1 MRRRATLPC
10 MSQATVAARVPL
22 VLHPHA
28 VELAGRGATGFVIVL
43 PGGGYLD
50 RMDYEGPDISAFLAA
65 HGIAAG
71 HLEYPVAPARYPD
84 ALEQVLLA
92 VADVRA
98 GVHGPFT
105 GPVSVIGFSA
115 GGHLAAT
122 AATATADEIAALA
135 RRDPAAELRRPDL
148 VALAYP
154 VISLVNRTHL
164 GSRINLIGADAP
176 EALAAALS
184 VERRVDGDTPP
195 VFCWHTADDASVPVE
210 NALSLAGALRDAAVP
225 FELHV
230 YPSGRHGL
238 GLGAEA
244 GDPVA
249 GWPAAWL
256 AWLARGG
263 VAPAPV

>member
-1 MRRRATLPC
+1 MPT
-10 MSQATVAARVPL
+10 TRVPL
-22 VLHPHA
+22 VLHPRA
-28 VELAGRGATGFVIVL
+28 LELADNGATGLVIVL

-50 RMDYEGPDISAFLAA
+50 RMDYEGPDISEFLAS
-65 HGIAAG
+65 HGIPAG
-71 HLEYPVAPARYPD
+71 HLEYPLAPARYPD

-98 GVHGPFT
+98 GAHGPFT
-105 GPVSVIGFSA
+105 GPVSLVGFSA

-122 AATATADEIAALA
+122 AATATADEIATLS
-135 RRDPAAELRRPDL
+135 RRDPDVVLGRPDL

-154 VISLVNRTHL
+154 VISLVNRTHI
-164 GSRINLIGADAP
+164 GSRLNLIGPDAP
-176 EALAAALS
+176 EALAASLS
-184 VERRVDGDTPP
+184 VERRVDADTPP

-230 YPSGRHGL
+230 YPGGRHGL
-238 GLGAEA
+238 GLGHEV
-244 GDPVA
+244 GQPVA
-249 GWPAAWL
+249 GWSAAWL

-263 VAPAPV
+263 VTPATA